1 MNVKTLGS
9 KISGS
14 KKPRYSTPSSQSLN
28 SSTST
33 SQSHKRR
40 KAGRIVEEDFNP
52 LARQVAIA
60 AKSHFRVLTIF
71 DTPFPPQGIGRFEY
85 GWKAIKAM
93 INDSKNP
100 KWQTILKWATDDSN
114 HPQQLV
120 KFVSFISPYQSC
132 SLNIS

>member
-1 MNVKTLGS
+1 MDVKPQIS
-9 KISGS
+9 KPPGL
-14 KKPRYSTPSSQSLN
+14 KRTRCSTPSNQSHY

-33 SQSHKRR
+33 SHSNKRR

-60 AKSHFRVLTIF
+60 AKSHFRLLTVY
-71 DTPFPPQGIGRFEY
+71 DSVFPPQGIGRFEY

-93 INDSKNP
+93 VKDSNNS
-100 KWQTILKWATDDSN
+100 KWQTVLQWANDESE

-120 KFVSFISPYQSC
+120 KFVRF
-132 SLNIS
+132 